1 MAKKALSIRPR
12 PAPGA
17 DASPTPG
24 QLAGGRSGARRHG
37 AQPRVDW
44 PATFLRGR
52 PKRRDDLVLR
62 ARSAKPRELWLVIVD
77 TSAST
82 RRHGALGQ
90 AKGLL
95 AEVFEQAYRQR
106 ARLAVLHAAGRQPR
120 WLWQGQKASAQLRDW
135 LRELGAGGGTPLPEA
150 LAQAADWLQQR
161 QRHKPGERQR
171 LLIVTDGRLSD
182 CPPLA
187 PLPCASLL
195 VDIESGP
202 VRLGRA
208 RQLAAN
214 LGAEYRA
221 IGDLPLR

>member
-1 MAKKALSIRPR
+1 
-12 PAPGA
+12 
-17 DASPTPG
+17 
-24 QLAGGRSGARRHG
+24 
-37 AQPRVDW
+37 
-44 PATFLRGR
+44 
-52 PKRRDDLVLR
+52 
-62 ARSAKPRELWLVIVD
+62 
-77 TSAST
+77 
-82 RRHGALGQ
+82 
-90 AKGLL
+90 
-95 AEVFEQAYRQR
+95 
-106 ARLAVLHAAGRQPR
+106 
-120 WLWQGQKASAQLRDW
+120 QGQKASAQLRDW
-135 LRELGAGGGTPLPEA
+135 LHELGAGGGTPLPEA
-150 LAQAADWLQQR
+150 LVQAADWLQQR

-221 IGDLPLR
+221 IGDL